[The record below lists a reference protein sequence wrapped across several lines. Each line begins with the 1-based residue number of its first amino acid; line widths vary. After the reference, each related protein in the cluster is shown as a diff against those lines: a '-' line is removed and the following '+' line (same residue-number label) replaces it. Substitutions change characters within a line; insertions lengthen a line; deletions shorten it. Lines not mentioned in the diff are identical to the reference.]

1 MHPSGTTAVVVF
13 SDYGNCEEVLLQNIK
28 PVAADVLVRSTTGA
42 LKYSATVT
50 VICNRVAGQLIEHEA
65 LYPNC
70 KRIRA
75 VRWQEEDDS
84 YDDSSLEF
92 RRGGD
97 GQPRRSRPT
106 QQYYQPPRAR
116 D

>member
-1 MHPSGTTAVVVF
+1 MQPYLSVYLSPRTRIKFYPARIDAVHPSGTTAVVVF

-28 PVAADVLVRSTTGA
+28 PVAADVL
-42 LKYSATVT
+42 
-50 VICNRVAGQLIEHEA
+50 
-65 LYPNC
+65 
-70 KRIRA
+70 
-75 VRWQEEDDS
+75 EEDDS